1 MAEFLGVWKN
11 IAAGVT
17 TWLAAIDIGGGVTA
31 WKFILTVFAASL
43 VCGAILRAF
52 NGSGLSSSVSGGSSG
67 RSETTKSSRRAARL
81 RPNESDKQ
89 NMNKYYNSRKSSSEV
104 SKK

>member
-52 NGSGLSSSVSGGSSG
+52 NGSGLSSGMTGFVHGASESVRRRYREKKSGG
-67 RSETTKSSRRAARL
+67 
-81 RPNESDKQ
+81 D
-89 NMNKYYNSRKSSSEV
+89 
-104 SKK
+104 